1 MGGKEEDL
9 SLFRKDEL
17 HSLDSILLIVHT
29 RFDPQEIL
37 LKSTPQDPA
46 RMWLGDE
53 VTLTLV
59 SNYTPSYMWYRVV
72 GDFDGRYGAYDKYGE
87 PFEDPSLH
95 SDEYD
100 YLMGS
105 SKYGNKDSNE
115 FIITPTDT
123 AYYYVL
129 VGDNVC
135 PYVSSNIIRVDVMS
149 KLPTAIAIS
158 RPQRGSLTPTQPLS
172 DTEVSVC
179 AVSVPPSRSPAAAE
193 L

>member
-1 MGGKEEDL
+1 MLNLYMEQTII
-9 SLFRKDEL
+9 SL
-17 HSLDSILLIVHT
+17 
-29 RFDPQEIL
+29 
-37 LKSTPQDPA
+37 
-46 RMWLGDE
+46 

-149 KLPTAIAIS
+149 KLPTAITPYDLQNCSKDTSDTLIFNNVAIS
-158 RPQRGSLTPTQPLS
+158 FKIMGSLLRLQFSTPS
-172 DTEVSVC
+172 NAFYSE
-179 AVSVPPSRSPAAAE
+179 
-193 L
+193 